1 MKKLTVILMLMGV
14 VAFFGTTAS
23 AGFLNPDENPGAA
36 SFTCEFPGTQNQ
48 HGWEFDYNPSAPILT
63 MDEIIGSVGLDNVLM
78 SGETDEDPIFTV
90 VKTIQNTSGIT
101 WTSYFLSLSGGTG
114 ATFVDGS
121 ASAGGNKLQTVNYL
135 HPAAIEFSGSNP
147 VANGELLTLSF
158 DINVPTEG
166 LFNFTLTQEPVPEPA
181 TMALL
186 SLGGLALFRRH
197 RIIV

>member
-1 MKKLTVILMLMGV
+1 MKKLAVVFMLMV
-14 VAFFGTTAS
+14 VVTFFSAVAQ
-23 AGFLNPDENPGAA
+23 AGFVNPDENPGAA
-36 SFTCEFPGTQNQ
+36 PFSCDFPGSQNEHQ
-48 HGWEFDYNPSAPILT
+48 WEFDYSVPVLT
-63 MDEIIGSVGLDNVLM
+63 MGEIIYSGSMDQVVM

-101 WTSYFLSLSGGTG
+101 WTSYILSLSGGAG

-135 HPAAIEFSGSNP
+135 HAAAIEFTGPNP

-158 DINVPTEG
+158 DINVPTTG

-186 SLGGLALFRRH
+186 GLGGLGLFGRR
-197 RIIV
+197 RRRC

>member
-14 VAFFGTTAS
+14 VAFFGTTAH
-23 AGFLNPDENPGAA
+23 AGFLNPDENPGAEP
-36 SFTCEFPGTQNQ
+36 FTCEFPDTQNQ

-63 MDEIIGSVGLDNVLM
+63 MDEIIGSLGQDNVMM

-101 WTSYFLSLSGGTG
+101 WTGYILSLSGGAG

-121 ASAGGNKLQTVNYL
+121 ASAGGNKLQTVDYI
-135 HPAAIEFSGSNP
+135 HPAAIKFCGPNP